1 MSPSRIPIRPL
12 PPAAPAPTTADLGQ
26 AVDGRWRWS
35 RVAAAPHRLGF
46 LAGALLLALTALWW
60 MLALL
65 DRHGGM
71 ALPWAVAA
79 SLAHGL
85 AMALSSMPLFI
96 IGFLFTAGPRWL
108 GLPDV
113 PGSSLVRL
121 VTLYAAGWVGALAGF
136 HLHAGLAAAGVAM
149 AALAW
154 VQVLLR
160 FGRLIRASRTSDK
173 LHARAIA
180 QAGWVGAAALLVAS
194 AALALQQGAWLRAAT
209 QVALWAFV
217 APVFTI
223 VAHRM
228 LPFFTHS
235 ALPAVEAWRPDALL
249 LWMRLALTVTG
260 VAAAVEALGG
270 PLPTAASVL
279 LLAVQAPTA
288 VLLLWLALRWGL
300 VQSFSVKLLA
310 MLHGGFVW
318 LGVAMA
324 LAAAG
329 QAVKL
334 WFPDGPALGLA
345 SLHAL
350 TVGFL
355 GCTLVAMVTRVA
367 AGHSGRAVVAD
378 RTALALYGAVQLSA
392 VSRLVVALWPQA
404 PLGLTSFA
412 AAAFAVAS
420 TGWLWRY
427 GGWMG
432 RPRADGR
439 PG

>member
-1 MSPSRIPIRPL
+1 MPPPRIPIRPL
-12 PPAAPAPTTADLGQ
+12 PAGAPAAPPPGIGP
-26 AVDGRWRWS
+26 AVDKRWRLS

-46 LAGALLLALTALWW
+46 LAGALLLALTAAWW
-60 MLALL
+60 LLALL
-65 DRHGGM
+65 ARQGGL
-71 ALPWAVAA
+71 ALPWAVA
-79 SLAHGL
+79 SPLAHGL

-113 PGSSLVRL
+113 PGSSLVRP
-121 VTLYAAGWVGALAGF
+121 VTAYAGGWVAALAGF
-136 HLHAGLAAAGVAM
+136 HLHAALAAAGVAV
-149 AALAW
+149 ATLAW
-154 VQVLLR
+154 AQVLVR
-160 FGRLIRASRTSDK
+160 FGRLVRASRMGDT
-173 LHARAIA
+173 LHARAIT
-180 QAGWVGAAALLVAS
+180 QAGWVGAATLFAAA
-194 AALALQQGAWLRAAT
+194 AALALEQGSWLRAAT
-209 QVALWAFV
+209 QVALWAFL
-217 APVFTI
+217 APVFAI

-249 LWMRLALTVTG
+249 IWMRVALTLTG
-260 VAAAVEALGG
+260 VAAGLEALIA
-270 PLPTAASVL
+270 PLPAAAHAL

-288 VLLLWLALRWGL
+288 MLLLWLALRWGL

-310 MLHGGFVW
+310 MLHGGFIW
-318 LGVAMA
+318 LGLAMV

-329 QAVKL
+329 QAITL

-355 GCTLVAMVTRVA
+355 GCTLVAMITRVA
-367 AGHSGRAVVAD
+367 AGHSGRALVAD
-378 RTALALYGAVQLSA
+378 RIALALYGTVQLAA
-392 VSRLVVALWPQA
+392 VSRVVVALWPQA
-404 PLGLTSFA
+404 PLALTSFA

-432 RPRADGR
+432 RPRVDGR